1 MATTESSVSVTIEPA
16 AEAAEASA
24 TEAEAE
30 LEALEEVAAQEEAEP
45 EVDVAI
51 TVNLSAVLTYK
62 VRTAK
67 SKADVVFA
75 SIWLVCGIFFA
86 AVEVVALLAIGV
98 ASQWPHCFEQ
108 EEWGDCPSGTVCVSF
123 PEGPGIPNG
132 IDGFNQPKCRDCY
145 FYADTDGTRS
155 YDSERVFNGS
165 VAVGMLLGKD
175 TKTASDICLEN
186 RDDLDPVLRFMSD
199 TNQPASF
206 DRCLY
211 VQETLGKVFVLDRM
225 VLLAVFLL
233 VAMSM
238 AEDQRQQ
245 LLMCRLRRILLPLP
259 LRPPKKTMAGIL
271 RWLGILL
278 LTINEFIISLA
289 APLLPFGA
297 ISLMLTQGVDASSAL
312 LNGLSMAFVLQIDEF
327 VPSLFLSS
335 KVIAKIETY
344 LVAKAVREV
353 AKKDAAGFYGHV
365 TASPFIAVATVLV
378 GFITQVYV
386 LFNESGSVNCESLI
400 FLIHSHATI
409 VSGIWSTGA
418 LCFAT
423 ETVTRA
429 IVGRRQRLLRNPP
442 GSSRAIPEGTEV
454 GGAGRVLKMLVAP
467 ARHFVYLLI
476 AATTLNLLAFVFSF
490 ELYLRIEMAAMQHIE
505 LVIRN
510 VFGGID
516 RSESAM
522 NTS

>member
-1 MATTESSVSVTIEPA
+1 MATTTEKVSVTIEP
-16 AEAAEASA
+16 AAEASA

-30 LEALEEVAAQEEAEP
+30 LEGLEEVAAQEEAE
-45 EVDVAI
+45 VDVAV

-86 AVEVVALLAIGV
+86 GVEVVALLAIGV

-108 EEWGDCPSGTVCVSF
+108 EEWGDCPSGTVCVAA
-123 PEGPGIPNG
+123 
-132 IDGFNQPKCRDCY
+132 DGSNELTCRDCN
-145 FYADTDGTRS
+145 FYVDTDGTP
-155 YDSERVFNGS
+155 YDSKFNDS
-165 VAVGMLLGKD
+165 VAVGMLLGMDDK
-175 TKTASDICLEN
+175 SPSEICLEK
-186 RDDLDPVLRFMSD
+186 REDLDPVLRFVS
-199 TNQPASF
+199 NHSASF

-211 VQETLGKVFVLDRM
+211 VQETLGKVFILDKM
-225 VLLAVFLL
+225 ILYVVFLL

-238 AEDQRQQ
+238 AEDRRQQ
-245 LLMCRLRRILLPLP
+245 LFMCRLRRILLPLT
-259 LRPPKKTMAGIL
+259 LRPPKKTTASIL

-289 APLLPFGA
+289 SPLLPFGA
-297 ISLMLTQGVDASSAL
+297 ISLMLTQGADASSAL

-327 VPSLFLSS
+327 VPSLFLSP

-344 LVAKAVREV
+344 LVAEAEREV
-353 AKKDAAGFYGHV
+353 AKKDAAGFYGYV

-378 GFITQVYV
+378 GFITQVNV
-386 LFNESGSVNCESLI
+386 LFNKSGSVNCGSLI
-400 FLIHSHATI
+400 FLIHSNATI
-409 VSGIWSTGA
+409 FSGLWCTGA

-429 IVGRRQRLLRNPP
+429 IVGRRQRLRKPP
-442 GSSRAIPEGTEV
+442 GSSRAFIEGTEV
-454 GGAGRVLKMLVAP
+454 GGAGGVLSMLVAP
-467 ARHFVYLLI
+467 GTRHFVYLLI
-476 AATTLNLLAFVFSF
+476 AAMTLNFVGYFFSF
-490 ELYLRIEMAAMQHIE
+490 ELYLKVEQAT
-505 LVIRN
+505 LKGIRFAILN

-516 RSESAM
+516 RLTDDFITA
-522 NTS
+522 

>member
-1 MATTESSVSVTIEPA
+1 MIEPVTIEPA
-16 AEAAEASA
+16 AETEEASA

-30 LEALEEVAAQEEAEP
+30 LKALELEVAAQEGA

-86 AVEVVALLAIGV
+86 GVEVVALLAIGV
-98 ASQWPHCFEQ
+98 ASQWSHCFEQ
-108 EEWGDCPSGTVCVSF
+108 EDCLSGKVCVSF
-123 PEGPGIPNG
+123 PGGPGIHIG
-132 IDGFNQPKCRDCY
+132 TDGFHQPTCRDCKVY
-145 FYADTDGTRS
+145 VNDNVDGGPRP
-155 YDSERVFNGS
+155 YDWVFNGS
-165 VAVGMLLGKD
+165 VPVGMLLSKD
-175 TKTASDICLEN
+175 NKSASEICLEK
-186 RDDLDPVLRFMSD
+186 RDDLDPVIRFVSD

-211 VQETLGKVFVLDRM
+211 VQETLGKVFVLDRII
-225 VLLAVFLL
+225 LLVVFLL

-245 LLMCRLRRILLPLP
+245 QLMCRLRRILLPLP
-259 LRPPKKTMAGIL
+259 LRSPKKTTASIL
-271 RWLGILL
+271 RWLGTFL
-278 LTINEFIISLA
+278 LTIYEFIISLA
-289 APLLPFGA
+289 APLLPFGV
-297 ISLMLTQGVDASSAL
+297 IFLMLTQGADASSAL

-327 VPSLFLSS
+327 VPSLFLSQ
-335 KVIAKIETY
+335 KAIAKIETY

-353 AKKDAAGFYGHV
+353 AKKDAAGFYGYV
-365 TASPFIAVATVLV
+365 TASPFIAVATVLM
-378 GFITQVYV
+378 GFITQVS
-386 LFNESGSVNCESLI
+386 LFDESASVDCGSLI

-409 VSGIWSTGA
+409 VFGLWCTGA

-423 ETVTRA
+423 ETVNRA
-429 IVGRRQRLLRNPP
+429 IVDRQQQLRNPP
-442 GSSRAIPEGTEV
+442 DSSRAIPEGTEV
-454 GGAGRVLKMLVAP
+454 GGAPGRVLGMLVAP

-490 ELYLRIEMAAMQHIE
+490 ELYLNIEMANMQRIE
-505 LVIRN
+505 FAILN

-516 RSESAM
+516 RQAEM
-522 NTS
+522 LNFITG